1 MNNVFK
7 TCTYYRWIYP
17 KFWWRN
23 ISLFFRRFK
32 WAYQRATR
40 GYADCDVW
48 DMDNWILNLFHGA
61 LNHLADNHWGYP
73 GDDRFPEDETWTK
86 YLREMAQLFY
96 NADESNMA
104 YPHPA
109 YDKWVTYLHE
119 HAEVNILR
127 GENPHDKEM
136 FLEECELSKKRQ
148 GDFEKAWKMMGE
160 VFFNLWD

>member
-17 KFWWRN
+17 KFWWKN

-40 GYADCDVW
+40 GYADCDVC

-73 GDDRFPEDETWTK
+73 YSEKFPTDTDWTS
-86 YLREMAQLFY
+86 YLHEMAYLFY
-96 NADESNMA
+96 KADEDNDA
-104 YPHPA
+104 YSHPV
-109 YDKWVTYLHE
+109 YDKWVAYLQE
-119 HAEVNILR
+119 HPNINILQD
-127 GENPHDKEM
+127 ENPYNKEM
-136 FLEECELSKKRQ
+136 YLEGFELSKKRQ
-148 GDFEKAWKMMGE
+148 EDFEKAWKMMGE
-160 VFFNLWD
+160 VFFSLWD

>member
-104 YPHPA
+104 YPYSA

-119 HAEVNILR
+119 YPKTDVLG
-127 GENPHDKEM
+127 GENPHDREM
-136 FLEECELSKKRQ
+136 FLEECELSKMRQ
-148 GDFEKAWKMMGE
+148 ADFEKAWKMMGE